1 MALASLRYE
10 GHGHAEEN
18 RAGIMVYDGAPQ
30 RFNEWKFQTEME
42 IEAAIIDRDDKK
54 RREKTADIVKALRK
68 DAFDIAMDMGKED
81 LMKKDGIPNL
91 IVAIGRNAF
100 PRQVT
105 EAKDLYKAGH
115 SETGILSR
123 QSGES
128 IPSYINRRRRWW
140 RELKKAR

>member
-81 LMKKDGIPNL
+81 LMKKKESPTSL
-91 IVAIGRNAF
+91 WQSEEMLF
-100 PRQVT
+100 P
-105 EAKDLYKAGH
+105 AK
-115 SETGILSR
+115 
-123 QSGES
+123 
-128 IPSYINRRRRWW
+128 
-140 RELKKAR
+140 